1 MVDRAEDAELTWITT
16 SKKHAILSE
25 TDFARLGER
34 LERYA
39 GHAGAAARRSDHT
52 MMHVFIRL
60 AHWTMFREARF
71 NWKEL
76 DMPLVDEHSHAIVGD
91 ISVEAFAAAVET
103 EPPPMT
109 FDEAMTLA
117 RASRGN

>member
-1 MVDRAEDAELTWITT
+1 MDYEFE
-16 SKKHAILSE
+16 KQAILSE
-25 TDFARLGER
+25 TDFARLDER

-39 GHAGAAARRSDHT
+39 GHAAAAARRSDDT
-52 MMHVFIRL
+52 MMHVFVRL
-60 AHWTMFREARF
+60 AHWTLFREASFR
-71 NWKEL
+71 WKEL
-76 DMPLVDEHSHAIVGD
+76 DMPILDEHTHAIVGD
-91 ISVEAFAAAVET
+91 TTVEAFAAAVET